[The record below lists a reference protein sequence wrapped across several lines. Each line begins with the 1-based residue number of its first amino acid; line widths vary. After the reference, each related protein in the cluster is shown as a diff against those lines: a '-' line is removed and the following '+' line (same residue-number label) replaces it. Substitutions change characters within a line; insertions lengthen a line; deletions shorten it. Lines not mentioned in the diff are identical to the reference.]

1 MNDNCSIIHL
11 NNIGSRGHMAKGS
24 KVARRRNANKGRSSK
39 KYAKNVIRDR
49 PPGKQEVPIKGSNTM
64 PEIFDSSVAGAMV
77 EMKGSATMNQRDF
90 AKAVSHIQKQEPM
103 QPESVTTRPAA
114 AEAENI
120 SSPAVNPTI
129 EERASVV
136 KESERAASGRT
147 DDDEVFV

>member
-1 MNDNCSIIHL
+1 
-11 NNIGSRGHMAKGS
+11 MANGS

-49 PPGKQEVPIKGSNTM
+49 PPGKQEVPIKGDTV
-64 PEIFDSSVAGAMV
+64 PEIFDSSRASAMV
-77 EMKGSATMNQRDF
+77 EMKGSATMSQRDF

-114 AEAENI
+114 PEAENI